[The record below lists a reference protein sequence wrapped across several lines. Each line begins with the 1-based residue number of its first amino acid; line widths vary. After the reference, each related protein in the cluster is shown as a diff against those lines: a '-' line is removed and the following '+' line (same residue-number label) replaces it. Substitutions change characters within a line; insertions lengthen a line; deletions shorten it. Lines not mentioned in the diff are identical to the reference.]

1 MPDALPAPRAP
12 LPHAPLLDAMTSP
25 PLIHATALTRRFDH
39 RLAVDGL
46 SLTLAAGRV
55 LALLGPNGAGKTT
68 TMRMLAGLLAP
79 SSGTATVCGFALGQR
94 DQDNDAIRAHCGVV
108 PEAPGFYERLTA
120 RQNLRFFAGLQG
132 LATAEIDQRVTRE
145 LVRFQLAG
153 RADDRV
159 ATYSKGMTQRLSLA
173 RALLHQPQL
182 LFLDEPTAGLD
193 PKATAELHQLIR
205 ELRATGKGI
214 VLSTHTLEEAE
225 ALADEVLVLDT
236 RPLFLG
242 RAEDLQPQQGHEV
255 RVGYSANWPSTVAWP
270 TGCTLIEL
278 DLASAR
284 FAVSDPLL
292 DTPRLIASLVAAGVP
307 LLSVEPVR
315 RGLRERYLE
324 LLGTPGP

>member
-1 MPDALPAPRAP
+1 MIRVR
-12 LPHAPLLDAMTSP
+12 H
-25 PLIHATALTRRFDH
+25 LTH
-39 RLAVDGL
+39 RYGDREVVRDVSFHVRKGEIF
-46 SLTLAAGRV
+46 GFI
-55 LALLGPNGAGKTT
+55 GPNGAGKTT

-94 DQDNDAIRAHCGVV
+94 DQDNDAIRARCGVV

-132 LATAEIDQRVTRE
+132 LATAEIDRRVTTE
-145 LVRFQLAG
+145 LQRFALG
-153 RADDRV
+153 ERADDRV
-159 ATYSKGMTQRLSLA
+159 ATYSKGMKQRLSLA

-205 ELRATGKGI
+205 ELRSAGKGI

-225 ALADEVLVLDT
+225 ALADEILVIDT
-236 RPLFLG
+236 RVLFHG

-255 RVGYSANWPSTVAWP
+255 RIGFSDHWPSATPWP

-278 DLASAR
+278 DSASAR
-284 FAVSDPLL
+284 FAIRDPLL
-292 DTPRLIASLVAAGVP
+292 DTPRLIETLVAAGVP

-324 LLGTPGP
+324 LLGS

>member
-1 MPDALPAPRAP
+1 
-12 LPHAPLLDAMTSP
+12 MTAT
-25 PLIHATALTRRFDH
+25 PLIQATALTRRFDQ

-94 DQDNDAIRAHCGVV
+94 DQDNDAIRARCGVV

-132 LATAEIDQRVTRE
+132 LATAEIDRRVTTE
-145 LVRFQLAG
+145 LQRFALG
-153 RADDRV
+153 ERADDRV
-159 ATYSKGMTQRLSLA
+159 ATYSKGMKQRLSLA

-205 ELRATGKGI
+205 ELRSAGKGI
-214 VLSTHTLEEAE
+214 VLSTHSLEEAE
-225 ALADEVLVLDT
+225 ALADEVLVIDT
-236 RPLFLG
+236 RMRFLG

-255 RVGYSANWPSTVAWP
+255 RIGFVGDWPGSAAWP
-270 TGCTLIEL
+270 TDCTLIEVGSG
-278 DLASAR
+278 SAR
-284 FAVSDPLL
+284 FAIADPGA
-292 DTPRLIASLVAAGVP
+292 DMPRLIAALVAAGVP

-324 LLGTPGP
+324 LLAR